1 MCTIVFTGTIDLGFG
16 FKKFIEFIA
25 NTNSGLD
32 YLKRVCRDENGVDS
46 VKIFTV
52 SEVNEYILDD
62 KEVNS
67 WMAGVKEYLLDIHGD
82 LISHKNL
89 VFFLE
94 TQVFLTNTNPKR
106 SISVVVRNFIIFHC
120 KIIEIP

>member
-1 MCTIVFTGTIDLGFG
+1 MCTIVFTGIIDLGFG

-25 NTNSGLD
+25 NTNSGPD

-52 SEVNEYILDD
+52 SEVNEYILED
-62 KEVNS
+62 KEVNR

-120 KIIEIP
+120 KIIEFL